1 MTKVHGTALVDL
13 GADID
18 DDVEIGAFAV
28 IGSKVRIGA
37 GSKIGAHVVIAGDTV
52 LGRDNTVSP
61 FCCLGG
67 PPQDKKFAG
76 EETRLVIGDRNTI
89 REYCFFN
96 PGTVQDLGVTTIGD
110 DNWIMGYVHVAHDC
124 VIGNQTVIANATQ
137 LAGHVQLGDYA
148 ILGGLTGVHQF
159 VKIGAHVMG
168 GAHSYLSQDV
178 PPYVLCSGAPAVP
191 HGVNTEGLKRRGF
204 DETAIAAVKQ
214 VYRLLY
220 RQKLS
225 FEDARAA
232 ILEFAKT
239 TEPNAKAAVTVF
251 ADFLANATRGVI
263 R

>member
-1 MTKVHGTALVDL
+1 MTKVHGSALVDP

-18 DDVEIGAFAV
+18 DDVEIGPFAV
-28 IGSKVRIGA
+28 IGPGVKIGG
-37 GSKIGAHVVIAGDTV
+37 GSKIGAHVVIAGDTT
-52 LGRDNTVSP
+52 LGRDNNVSP

-76 EETRLVIGDRNTI
+76 EDTRLVIGDRNTI

-96 PGTVQDLGVTTIGD
+96 PGTIQDLGVTTIGD

-137 LAGHVQLGDYA
+137 LAGHVHLGDYA

-159 VKIGAHVMG
+159 VKIGAHVMS

-204 DETAIAAVKQ
+204 DEAAVAAVRQ
-214 VYRLLY
+214 AYRLLY

-232 ILEFAKT
+232 ISEFGKT
-239 TEPNAKAAVTVF
+239 GAPEAQAAVAVF
-251 ADFLANATRGVI
+251 SNFLANATRGVI